1 MLALCRSR
9 LRIFTPNES
18 WITFCKWEQ
27 GLLASHGGLGSS
39 HLGVKLSWRY
49 RIFAHLMA
57 KNSPISKWS
66 YQSIKMINDCEQIVC
81 IWNSDIVFMATFLFI
96 NSPFNSFVCHKLR
109 LFWDLSKQKL
119 KSLLTVKKCIC
130 SLWVLLHD
138 SFSFSLLYFFL
149 QRMILCSSHTNSK
162 PFGFNMCYRKM
173 GASPAH

>member
-49 RIFAHLMA
+49 RIFVHLMA

-81 IWNSDIVFMATFLFI
+81 IWNSDIVFMATFFFI
-96 NSPFNSFVCHKLR
+96 NSPFNSFVCHQLR

-119 KSLLTVKKCIC
+119 KSLLTVKKMYMQLMGAAPWFFQLFTIIFFPPE
-130 SLWVLLHD
+130 D
-138 SFSFSLLYFFL
+138 DSLLF
-149 QRMILCSSHTNSK
+149 SH
-162 PFGFNMCYRKM
+162 
-173 GASPAH
+173 